1 MNQQVLKR
9 QYSQQFQ
16 NQQDNFYQQQLNNQP
31 HLNLTQQI
39 NSSFPSSCQYYNNN
53 FLNLQQV
60 PDCTYSTLSTM
71 PNNNSNFFID
81 NNNLQF
87 SNAGNNYLHNSYP
100 YIMENGSCT
109 SSTTIQQTTNQLTQQ
124 QQLYSNNNQYFE
136 FNNSQQQKQ
145 QQQQQQQQI
154 ENKNIEY
161 DVENG
166 NYIYTNSNSI
176 SRINSVYQQNFYN
189 TNNPSLQMAQENPSY
204 CKQPIQYQQHH
215 QQTVQQKID
224 QQQYQ
229 QPTTQQTL
237 QPIVP
242 QKQQQS
248 QQFVQQQQQSIIQK
262 QESFQQDNIEQKN
275 KYQKTSNIK
284 EFEKTTIFKEK
295 SIIRNEKVIEKDLI
309 EKTLEHQQQMV
320 ELKIND
326 KEKESISQQ
335 QKQHQ
340 IEKEKHEKL
349 YKKSYLMKANL
360 NEMFPKAISLESW
373 NFVGETTSRIY
384 QTLNSRADFHK
395 KTSYCRVL
403 LVKKIFSWLVCHDK
417 EFIKNHKTV
426 DLVIAISDIINMIIS
441 LIELHRAPSS
451 STLYLI
457 LYSSDR
463 FVERTGINHH
473 QIFNLLLT
481 SAIVNLKFWNESL
494 YIQNKTI
501 ADIFSFSVKDLNTM
515 ERRFLYGLD
524 YNLCVTPHELD
535 LFINSLKKQSISSSN
550 FLK

>member
-9 QYSQQFQ
+9 QQFQ
-16 NQQDNFYQQQLNNQP
+16 NQQDYFYQQQLNNQP

-39 NSSFPSSCQYYNNN
+39 NNSFPSSCQYYNNN
-53 FLNLQQV
+53 SYLNFQQV
-60 PDCTYSTLSTM
+60 PDYTFSTLSTM

-81 NNNLQF
+81 NSNLQF
-87 SNAGNNYLHNSYP
+87 TNSGNNYLQNSYP
-100 YIMENGSCT
+100 YLMENGSCT
-109 SSTTIQQTTNQLTQQ
+109 SSIEQTTTSTSTSTTTTTTNQLTQQ

-136 FNNSQQQKQ
+136 FNNSQQQQQHGQ
-145 QQQQQQQQI
+145 QQQQQQT
-154 ENKNIEY
+154 ENRNIKY
-161 DVENG
+161 DIENG
-166 NYIYTNSNSI
+166 NYSYTNNNMVSKTS
-176 SRINSVYQQNFYN
+176 SVYQQNFYN
-189 TNNPSLQMAQENPSY
+189 TNNPSLQMAQENPTY
-204 CKQPIQYQQHH
+204 YKQPIQQQP
-215 QQTVQQKID
+215 QQP
-224 QQQYQ
+224 QQQRPVQ
-229 QPTTQQTL
+229 
-237 QPIVP
+237 
-242 QKQQQS
+242 QKQQQQQA
-248 QQFVQQQQQSIIQK
+248 QQFVQQQQPQKSIIENQK
-262 QESFQQDNIEQKN
+262 QDDFVEQQQN

-284 EFEKTTIFKEK
+284 EIEKITIIKEK
-295 SIIRNEKVIEKDLI
+295 NNKNEKVIEKDLI
-309 EKTLEHQQQMV
+309 EKTLEYQQQMV
-320 ELKIND
+320 ELKSND
-326 KEKESISQQ
+326 QEKETIVQQ

-349 YKKSYLMKANL
+349 YKKSYLMKAGV

-384 QTLNSRADFHK
+384 QTLNSRAEFHK
-395 KTSYCRVL
+395 KSSYCRVL

-457 LYSSDR
+457 IYSSDR

-524 YNLCVTPHELD
+524 YNLCVTPNELE
-535 LFINSLKKQSISSSN
+535 LFINSLKKQSISSLN